1 MTDRRMFPPGTP
13 LSPTGWVV
21 VSACGRRTDRR
32 QRGEARK
39 KRHCWWCGEPCPGR
53 RTDWCSDACSQ
64 EMWSRDPSTLR
75 GAINARDRGKPCA
88 LCGRERY
95 APEVDHIV
103 PIIEGGHPWDHD
115 NLRSICGDCHKFETR
130 MLAARRASARRVGAS
145 TWQPCERRPENAG
158 RPQCLASLTDGHQA
172 CTCDRPPRRA
182 RPRQLRI
189 PPPQYPDAPNEHT
202 REFWVSRDRSNAWRA
217 QIRDIVHVLLW
228 WRRRCEHERR
238 LKAAASAP
246 MVGT

>member
-1 MTDRRMFPPGTP
+1 M
-13 LSPTGWVV
+13 L
-21 VSACGRRTDRR
+21 GRVLAGDV
-32 QRGEARK
+32 
-39 KRHCWWCGEPCPGR
+39 EPRPV
-53 RTDWCSDACSQ
+53 D
-64 EMWSRDPSTLR
+64 
-75 GAINARDRGKPCA
+75 ARDRGKPCA

-172 CTCDRPPRRA
+172 CTCDRPP
-182 RPRQLRI
+182 
-189 PPPQYPDAPNEHT
+189 PQYPDAPNEHT

-217 QIRDIVHVLLW
+217 QIRDLVHVLLW